1 MPDMTAHEAAS
12 KTAITTALHRVRFAD
27 YHPSPITALAFTPI
41 PFPNPDP
48 AAPVDVIEGQMG
60 ALVCARQ
67 NGEIQVWEWAEG
79 ERSER
84 EGEDEVQVGSEGKGS
99 WVLRRVSLTLFIFV
113 YTCSLVFGP
122 RYHTSTILHLQLKLN
137 EL

>member
-1 MPDMTAHEAAS
+1 MPDITPQDPAT

-48 AAPVDVIEGQMG
+48 AAAVDVIEEQMG

-67 NGEIQVWEWAEG
+67 NGEVQVWEWAEG
-79 ERSER
+79 ERV
-84 EGEDEVQVGSEGKGS
+84 EGQGEEEEVQVGSEGKGS
-99 WVLRRVSLTLFIFV
+99 WVLRRVSPTS
-113 YTCSLVFGP
+113 YLVFFL
-122 RYHTSTILHLQLKLN
+122 SS
-137 EL
+137 

>member
-1 MPDMTAHEAAS
+1 MPDITPQDLAT
-12 KTAITTALHRVRFAD
+12 KTAMTTALHRVRFAD

-79 ERSER
+79 ERV
-84 EGEDEVQVGSEGKGS
+84 EGHGEEEEVQVGSEGKGS
-99 WVLRRVSLTLFIFV
+99 WVLRRVSRRCLYIVSCFFLRHN
-113 YTCSLVFGP
+113 SP
-122 RYHTSTILHLQLKLN
+122 
-137 EL
+137 

>member
-1 MPDMTAHEAAS
+1 MTAHEAAS

-60 ALVCARQ
+60 ALACARQ

-79 ERSER
+79 ERVEGQ
-84 EGEDEVQVGSEGKGS
+84 EGEEEVQVGSEGKGS
-99 WVLRRVSLTLFIFV
+99 WVLRRVSPTS
-113 YTCSLVFGP
+113 YLVFFL
-122 RYHTSTILHLQLKLN
+122 SS
-137 EL
+137 

>member
-1 MPDMTAHEAAS
+1 MPDITPQDPTT

-79 ERSER
+79 ERVER
-84 EGEDEVQVGSEGKGS
+84 EGEEEVQVGSEGKGS
-99 WVLRRVSLTLFIFV
+99 WVLRRVSPTSFSVLFLP
-113 YTCSLVFGP
+113 S
-122 RYHTSTILHLQLKLN
+122 
-137 EL
+137 